1 MTDYRKLCVELFG
14 TDDEY
19 KLRVIA
25 ERISTKKSGR
35 KPLFDEKKLE
45 ELYMKAGE
53 GMTVNELAA
62 HYRTSR
68 QVISKYL
75 NRRTDSNTSVRLVFM
90 YKQFPCTVIDAD
102 YLSRTVKI
110 SNRTD
115 DIIHRAFGVNES
127 PSWEDYEDFLI
138 SRCYPKTRPDIKYI
152 LKKLE
157 VDSYDPYQMICK
169 TQGRTYD
176 DDQWIRI
183 GKRN

>member
-1 MTDYRKLCVELFG
+1 
-14 TDDEY
+14 
-19 KLRVIA
+19 
-25 ERISTKKSGR
+25 
-35 KPLFDEKKLE
+35 
-45 ELYMKAGE
+45 
-53 GMTVNELAA
+53 
-62 HYRTSR
+62 
-68 QVISKYL
+68 
-75 NRRTDSNTSVRLVFM
+75 M